1 MFGSLANLARPHG
14 KLFRRSAPPSAV
26 PARPLKLIGTAPWRT
41 PLLAACLA
49 VGGLGSPAAATTVVM
64 SAPDCTP
71 PSHTVVIPGS
81 GSVPGFSFAC
91 PTGMAYTAGGGAG
104 IDVIAR
110 NIHSLVIQ
118 SPTQGGTKGPF
129 PISSGSFVIT
139 DGFAISTLLDGF
151 ASFQGDAGSDD
162 VFTWSATL
170 TATFAGRSSTVT
182 SSGSINSS
190 PQQKIY
196 EHDLQPFPRQSGK
209 GNFVSYL
216 TVTTSGPGELHL
228 GRTGVA
234 TLAAV
239 PEPATWLMM
248 IFGFWSVG
256 LRLRR
261 GKTTRTTFPGRLADA
276 TS

>member
-1 MFGSLANLARPHG
+1 MFGSLANLAQPHG
-14 KLFRRSAPPSAV
+14 KLSRRSAPPSTV
-26 PARPLKLIGTAPWRT
+26 PVRSLKLIGKARWRT
-41 PLLAACLA
+41 PLLAVCLA
-49 VGGLGSPAAATTVVM
+49 VGGFLSPAAATTVVM
-64 SAPDCTP
+64 TAPDCTP
-71 PSHTVVIPGS
+71 PSRTVVIPGS
-81 GSVPGFSFAC
+81 GSAPAFSFAC

-118 SPTQGGTKGPF
+118 SPAQGGTKGPF
-129 PISSGSFVIT
+129 TVTSGPFTVT

-151 ASFQGDAGSDD
+151 ASFQGNAGSND

-170 TATFAGRSSTVT
+170 TATFLGGSSSVT

-190 PQQKIY
+190 PQQKIR
-196 EHDLQPFPRQSGK
+196 EFDLKNFPKVRGTDVFS
-209 GNFVSYL
+209 STL

-228 GRTGVA
+228 GRTGIA

-248 IFGFWSVG
+248 IFGFWAVG

-261 GKTTRTTFPGRLADA
+261 GKTIRAGLLRRPPAAAF
-276 TS
+276 